1 MSEDAAIFALLK
13 SFVGKNYYELLGVA
27 PDAGAGTV
35 RSRFHKLAAKYHPD
49 GYANSAVE
57 TRAAVVQVFKRIVE
71 AYQVLSHDELRVRY
85 ERALARGELRI
96 DPMDKGTIPPP
107 ALRTLV
113 TLAHSQRAKA
123 FAREAD
129 RLIGEGKL
137 KEAKMQLKLA
147 LSNDGDNPELMERLN
162 ILQETLAILG

>member
-1 MSEDAAIFALLK
+1 MPDDAAIFALLK
-13 SFVGKNYYELLGVA
+13 SFENKNYHEILGVA

-57 TRAAVVQVFKRIVE
+57 TRAAAVLVFKRIVE
-71 AYQVLSHDELRVRY
+71 AYQVLSHDELRARY
-85 ERALARGELRI
+85 QRALARGELRI
-96 DPMDKGTIPPP
+96 DPMDKGTVPPP
-107 ALRTLV
+107 VLRTLV
-113 TLAHSQRAKA
+113 TLARSQRAKG

-147 LSNDGDNPELMERLN
+147 LSNDGDNAELTERLT